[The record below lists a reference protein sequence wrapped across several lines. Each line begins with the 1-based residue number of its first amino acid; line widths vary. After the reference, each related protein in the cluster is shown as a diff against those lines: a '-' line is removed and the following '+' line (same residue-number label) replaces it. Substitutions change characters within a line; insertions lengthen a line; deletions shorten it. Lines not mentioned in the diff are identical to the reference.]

1 MNRHM
6 QQIDHQTGEV
16 VEGFVAYVVPKRKNG
31 FQKGW
36 MAMAQEAMMMLA
48 QSNLTGNDMK
58 VMWAMLARLDY
69 ENLIQVNQAEVSE
82 QVGMNRHNVNRS
94 IKKLIE
100 LGVILEGV
108 KIGISRSYRLN
119 LTSGGK
125 AQPKAMGGSARALE
139 GYQVIRGRRA
149 HGAALATLPTCA
161 HLSPDS
167 QARLH
172 RAGSVPCK
180 PKTLKMS
187 AYGFVSPTARPPR
200 VLPTPWALPHP
211 RSPRGRGAG
220 KTSCTLTTNVGSPP
234 TCKGQAATRF
244 LPSLDRFPAPSAS
257 VSLLP
262 HGDGE
267 RVQGRRSRA
276 FTLDALESTQH
287 SP

>member
-1 MNRHM
+1 
-6 QQIDHQTGEV
+6 
-16 VEGFVAYVVPKRKNG
+16 
-31 FQKGW
+31 
-36 MAMAQEAMMMLA
+36 
-48 QSNLTGNDMK
+48 
-58 VMWAMLARLDY
+58 MLARLDY

-119 LTSGGK
+119 PNFGWK
-125 AQPKAMGGSARALE
+125 GSAKGHREVLHE
-139 GYQVIRGRRA
+139 HLKVIKIRGRRA

-187 AYGFVSPTARPPR
+187 AYGTFSPTARPPR
-200 VLPTPWALPHP
+200 VLPTPWALPTPAFATWQGCRENLLHP
-211 RSPRGRGAG
+211 YHRA
-220 KTSCTLTTNVGSPP
+220 LSPP
-234 TCKGQAATRF
+234 TCKAAATR
-244 LPSLDRFPAPSAS
+244 
-257 VSLLP
+257 LLRKP
-262 HGDGE
+262 
-267 RVQGRRSRA
+267 
-276 FTLDALESTQH
+276 
-287 SP
+287 